1 MRGSRR
7 NLWFYAMVGPAIF
20 GFLAFS
26 LLPMLYSLYLSFTR
40 YTVVQPP
47 EWIGIE
53 HYIYLFYHDPSFW
66 PSVKVTLVFAVFQVP
81 LALTTSLSIALLLNC
96 QVRFL
101 GVYRT
106 IYYVPSILPSA
117 ASAAIFVYI
126 FNPEYGLL
134 NHFLARVGVEGP
146 AWLDSTAWALP
157 TLIVISLWAFGNAM
171 LIFLGGLQGV
181 DRALYESATIDGAGT
196 WRRFL
201 HVTMPQISPVFFFNL
216 VMGIIGALRV
226 FDLAYAFGAA
236 QGKTPGGPAQSTL
249 FYVLNLYQRA
259 FNYFH
264 MGQASAMAWILF
276 AITVGLTW
284 LNFRLARKWVHHE

>member
-1 MRGSRR
+1 MKGSRPT
-7 NLWFYAMVGPAIF
+7 LWFYIMAGPSIVGF
-20 GFLAFS
+20 VVFS
-26 LLPMLYSLYLSFTR
+26 MLPMLFSLYLSFTR

-47 EWIGIE
+47 EWIGFD
-53 HYIYLFYHDPSFW
+53 HYVYLFYHDPSFW

-81 LALTTSLSIALLLNC
+81 LALITSLSISLLLNC
-96 QVRFL
+96 KVRFL
-101 GVYRT
+101 GLYRT
-106 IYYVPSILPSA
+106 IYYIPSILPSA

-126 FNPEYGLL
+126 FNGEYGLL
-134 NHFLARVGVEGP
+134 NHFLAQAGIEGP
-146 AWLDSTAWALP
+146 AWLESTTWALP

-171 LIFLGGLQGV
+171 LIFLGGLQSV
-181 DRALYESATIDGAGT
+181 DRALYESASIDGAGAL
-196 WRRFL
+196 RRFM

-216 VMGIIGALRV
+216 VMGVIGSLRV

-236 QGKTPGGPAQSTL
+236 QGKTPGGPAQATL

-276 AITVGLTW
+276 AITVILTW